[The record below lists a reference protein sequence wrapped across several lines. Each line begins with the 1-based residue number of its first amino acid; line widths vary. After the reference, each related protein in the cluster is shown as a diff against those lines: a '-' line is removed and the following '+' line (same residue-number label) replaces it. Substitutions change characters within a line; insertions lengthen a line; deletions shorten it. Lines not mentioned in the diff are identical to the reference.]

1 MVEAVVGIE
10 IHIIRLIGKSKL
22 SQNKEARD
30 IRAAGQALKAQ
41 GNDVVGNAMLTLP
54 AAKE

>member
-1 MVEAVVGIE
+1 MVKAIVGFE
-10 IHIIRLIGKSKL
+10 IHITRLIGKSKL

-41 GNDVVGNAMLTLP
+41 GNDVVSDAMLTLP